1 MKKFLIFFSLALT
14 TQSFARNSY
23 TFLTLKNPKPFKL
36 TLTAI
41 PSRGHEEHFTAKIK
55 ENGKLRESFNKCIG
69 ELLPTP
75 ERGIYRIYCH
85 NNKSSLSVSGHFSE
99 KENFTALWKKEDG
112 SYQRLTSHKEI

>member
-1 MKKFLIFFSLALT
+1 MKNFLLFFSLALT

-23 TFLTLKNPKPFKL
+23 TFLTLKHPKPLKL

-41 PSRGHEEHFTAKIK
+41 PSRGFEEHFTAKIR
-55 ENGKLRESFNKCIG
+55 ENGKLVEYFNKCLG

-75 ERGIYRIYCH
+75 KRGIYRIYCH
-85 NNKSSLSVSGHFSE
+85 NDKTSLSVSGRFGE
-99 KENFTALWKKEDG
+99 KESFTALWKKEDG